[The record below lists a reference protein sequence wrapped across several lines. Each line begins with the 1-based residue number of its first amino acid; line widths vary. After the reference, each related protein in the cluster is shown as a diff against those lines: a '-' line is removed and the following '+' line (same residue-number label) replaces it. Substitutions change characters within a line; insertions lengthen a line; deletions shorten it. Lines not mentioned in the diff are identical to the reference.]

1 MKADISPSNGD
12 EEDQII
18 LSKSGRTGASETEQL
33 PVRFLFLKIFKIFC
47 RSMSQNP
54 LFTRYIYRRAAHQGE
69 SGTYPLPDIDIDQIM
84 IGNLNHMKKEKAEA
98 EIKKNTKLM
107 ERIHDLYA
115 LYIYRL
121 ALKFLGDDESAA
133 ECVQLS
139 YMRILVYLER
149 LDHMGDIES
158 PQAKSYIY
166 TIVHSSAM
174 DMLRERGKGVSVP
187 DDELRMA
194 ADARVFAAERE
205 RVNAERSYYE
215 LFEVLERS
223 LSRDERL
230 MIEMRY
236 ADGYTFA
243 EVAEHFGMSEAAC
256 RKRIERIKKKAVD
269 AAVKK
274 GLIKR

>member
-1 MKADISPSNGD
+1 
-12 EEDQII
+12 
-18 LSKSGRTGASETEQL
+18 
-33 PVRFLFLKIFKIFC
+33 
-47 RSMSQNP
+47 MSQNP

-69 SGTYPLPDIDIDQIM
+69 SGTYPLPDIDIDRIM

-121 ALKFLGDDESAA
+121 ALKFLRDDESAA

-149 LDHMGDIES
+149 LDRIGDIES
-158 PQAKSYIY
+158 LQAKSYIY
-166 TIVHSSAM
+166 TIVRSSAM
-174 DMLRERGKGVSVP
+174 DMLRERGKGGSVP

>member
-1 MKADISPSNGD
+1 
-12 EEDQII
+12 
-18 LSKSGRTGASETEQL
+18 
-33 PVRFLFLKIFKIFC
+33 
-47 RSMSQNP
+47 MSQNP
-54 LFTRYIYRRAAHQGE
+54 LFARYIYRRAAHQGE
-69 SGTYPLPDIDIDQIM
+69 SGTYPLSDIDIDRIM

-98 EIKKNTKLM
+98 DINNNTELM
-107 ERIHDLYA
+107 DRIHDLYA

-121 ALKFLGDDESAA
+121 ALKFLRDDESAA

-149 LDHMGDIES
+149 LDLIGDIES
-158 PQAKSYIY
+158 LQAKSYIY
-166 TIVHSSAM
+166 TIVRSSAM
-174 DMLRERGKGVSVP
+174 DMLRERGKGGSVP

-194 ADARVFAAERE
+194 ADAQVFAAERE

-243 EVAEHFGMSEAAC
+243 EVAEHFGISEAAC